1 MDTAKLVRTVALG
14 GIVAGSLGY
23 ATLTGAAT
31 QGILGPGSSA
41 GTTDLTVTITEQV
54 FINNLTDIA
63 LTYVAPTSPLVGLE
77 PFCVYSGTG
86 DYRITIASTNGAG
99 TFDAVNGGD
108 ANALEY
114 TVQVD
119 DTPTLTTPNAVTE
132 DVQVPV
138 TFSDSGAASTC
149 LADNAAID
157 VTFVEGGGL
166 NDLDGA
172 TRVLGDYT
180 DTLTLTVVPF

>member
-1 MDTAKLVRTVALG
+1 MDTAKLIRTVALG

-31 QGILGPGSSA
+31 QGTLGPGSSV

-54 FINNLTDIA
+54 LINNLTDIA

-86 DYRITIASTNGAG
+86 DYQITIASTNGTG

-108 ANALEY
+108 ANALQY
-114 TVQVD
+114 TVRVD
-119 DTPTLTTPNAVTE
+119 DTPTLTTPVAVTE

-138 TFSDSGAASTC
+138 TFSDSGATSAC
-149 LADNAAID
+149 GVDNAAID
-157 VTFVEGGGL
+157 VTFIEGGGL
-166 NDLDGA
+166 NDLDGL
-172 TRVLGDYT
+172 TRILGDYT

>member
-1 MDTAKLVRTVALG
+1 M
-14 GIVAGSLGY
+14 
-23 ATLTGAAT
+23 
-31 QGILGPGSSA
+31 
-41 GTTDLTVTITEQV
+41 
-54 FINNLTDIA
+54 
-63 LTYVAPTSPLVGLE
+63 
-77 PFCVYSGTG
+77 
-86 DYRITIASTNGAG
+86 
-99 TFDAVNGGD
+99 
-108 ANALEY
+108 
-114 TVQVD
+114 QVD

-138 TFSDSGAASTC
+138 TFSDAGAASTC

-166 NDLDGA
+166 NDLDGV